1 MQHLDHAYA
10 DYLRGIPS
18 RDPACLLMTFSAIDS
33 TLAPPGKHTIF
44 IWSQYHPYQLSNGE
58 QWDDIREREAEKL
71 IEVAARYAPNLKSA
85 ITDYYI
91 QTPLDIE
98 RKHGM
103 LRGNVMHLE
112 MSFDQMFLFR
122 PTPELS
128 KYTTPIA
135 NLFLTGASTH
145 PGGGIFAASGYNTA
159 HVVLKSIKKKSR
171 WFG

>member
-1 MQHLDHAYA
+1 
-10 DYLRGIPS
+10 
-18 RDPACLLMTFSAIDS
+18 MTFSAIDGS
-33 TLAPPGKHTIF
+33 LAPPGKHTVY
-44 IWSQYHPYQLSNGE
+44 IWSQYHPYELSGGE
-58 QWDDIREREAEKL
+58 EWDDIREREARKL
-71 IEVAARYAPNLKSA
+71 IETASRWAPNLRSA

-98 RKHGM
+98 RTHGM

-128 KYTTPIA
+128 GYTTPIDR
-135 NLFLTGASTH
+135 LFLTGAGTH

-159 HVVLKSIKKKSR
+159 QVVLRSIGRRR
-171 WFG
+171 WFGF

>member
-1 MQHLDHAYA
+1 
-10 DYLRGIPS
+10 
-18 RDPACLLMTFSAIDS
+18 MTFSAIDGS
-33 TLAPPGKHTIF
+33 LAPPGKHVVY
-44 IWSQYHPYQLSNGE
+44 IWSPYHPYELADGSS
-58 QWDDIREREAEKL
+58 WDDIGRREAEKL
-71 IEVAARYAPNLKSA
+71 IENVGRWAPNLPGA

-112 MSFDQMFLFR
+112 MSFDQMFIFR

-128 KYTTPIA
+128 AYSTPIDA
-135 NLFLTGASTH
+135 LYLTGAGTH

-159 HVVLKSIKKKSR
+159 NVVLSKIRRRR
-171 WFG
+171 WF

>member
-1 MQHLDHAYA
+1 MKALWQIILQFLWR
-10 DYLRGIPS
+10 LRPVQALEVNL
-18 RDPACLLMTFSAIDS
+18 RD
-33 TLAPPGKHTIF
+33 
-44 IWSQYHPYQLSNGE
+44 
-58 QWDDIREREAEKL
+58 
-71 IEVAARYAPNLKSA
+71 A

-112 MSFDQMFLFR
+112 MSFDQMFIFR

-128 KYTTPIA
+128 DYTTPIQH
-135 NLFLTGASTH
+135 LYLTGASTH

-159 HVVLKSIKKKSR
+159 HVVLKATKR
-171 WFG
+171 RGLWGR